1 MDGHGL
7 ALHFLLQRLLIVQD
21 FILLAFKLHYL
32 FLNCGYLWTLVAVL
46 LGLKLH
52 LLLDFSNLDLNSA
65 GLDASQLCSLV
76 GLLQAQLLETD
87 LVLENLLFLGFMES
101 VLVLQVSNLV
111 FVGYMTG
118 NNRRFDWVELNR
130 NRL

>member
-1 MDGHGL
+1 M
-7 ALHFLLQRLLIVQD
+7 
-21 FILLAFKLHYL
+21 
-32 FLNCGYLWTLVAVL
+32 VAVL

-111 FVGYMTG
+111 LETCCM
-118 NNRRFDWVELNR
+118 R
-130 NRL
+130 